1 MKTIPTSP
9 DHFFGARLIRE
20 NDTDLTISAG
30 LYPST
35 SGRTPKGAGAS
46 ISYQNSRI
54 DYGVAFDYLQFTLI
68 EILRR
73 YADRFNY
80 LSEQK
85 RQMGDQQGKLDAP
98 SEHREFGENA
108 RTVDNALAA
117 IRVDAQTLFNRFMDI
132 AESVGIQINKI
143 PSEIASSLNLDNNGS
158 TGRPIPSMSPA
169 DLATDESISP
179 SSLISL
185 LKKAVKSPVNR
196 NIVARRQGD
205 YFGAHGHV
213 TVFNL
218 NHQVEKL
225 IENNKNPDIT
235 TESLVHD
242 LARLNDVPLVRV
254 PKLSEA
260 ISALV
265 SDAKL
270 KSPRLLPL
278 IIDHQPNTLS
288 SDRLPIPTKPPA
300 SWQDDGP
307 RPGESPPAFIMRV
320 YEPWHG
326 KGLTRADIRRL
337 DPPLYVK
344 LTNWLRTYPPP
355 PEFNLPT
362 VKQRN
367 DLWIDKI
374 KAPQAQEPGLESP
387 LDPRSAQKAY
397 WASRRRQRSAQR

>member
-1 MKTIPTSP
+1 MSDFIERPINRGDRNHENLPTSP

-98 SEHREFGENA
+98 SEHREFGGM
-108 RTVDNALAA
+108 RGQSIMPWRPSGSMRRHYLIDPWIL
-117 IRVDAQTLFNRFMDI
+117 L
-132 AESVGIQINKI
+132 ESVGIQINKI

-254 PKLSEA
+254 PKLSEV

-307 RPGESPPAFIMRV
+307 RPGKSPPAFIMRV

-326 KGLTRADIRRL
+326 KGLTRADIRNSIH
-337 DPPLYVK
+337 PC
-344 LTNWLRTYPPP
+344 TSN
-355 PEFNLPT
+355 
-362 VKQRN
+362 
-367 DLWIDKI
+367 
-374 KAPQAQEPGLESP
+374 
-387 LDPRSAQKAY
+387 
-397 WASRRRQRSAQR
+397 